1 VRVYHQRLLDDGRGL
16 RAVAEGLVLAPM
28 VWLGVRGRYRRV
40 EVRFGFARLCVEG
53 RELALVAPDQPAHGR
68 GP

>member
-1 VRVYHQRLLDDGRGL
+1 
-16 RAVAEGLVLAPM
+16 VAEGLVLAPM